1 MTLTFPASGST
12 ATTASE
18 ATLSEITSDDD
29 AYWGGMLYFPA
40 TFTTGDQ
47 VVVKWYIYDI
57 NAATIT
63 AKIVYART
71 FTHSQASEPAVY
83 FPPIA
88 GKRYR
93 LTLQRT
99 AGTDRTFTWYIIKQ
113 TG

>member
-12 ATTASE
+12 ASTASE
-18 ATLSEITSDDD
+18 VTTNEITSDDD
-29 AYWGGMLYFPA
+29 AYWGAMVFVPA
-40 TFTTGDQ
+40 TFTGSDT
-47 VVVKWYIYDI
+47 VEIRFYIYDI

-63 AKIVYART
+63 GKVVYLET
-71 FTHSQASEPAVY
+71 PTGSQANAPGIY

-93 LTLQRT
+93 LTLKRT
-99 AGTDRTFTWYIIKQ
+99 FGTDRTFTWYIIKQ

>member
-1 MTLTFPASGST
+1 MTLTFPANGST
-12 ATTASE
+12 ASTASE

-29 AYWGGMLYFPA
+29 AYWGAMVYVPSA
-40 TFTTGDQ
+40 FTTGDQ
-47 VVVKWYIYDI
+47 VTLKYYIYDI

-63 AKIVYART
+63 AKIIYAKT
-71 FTHSQASEPAVY
+71 ITDSQAAEPGIY

-93 LTLQRT
+93 LTIQRIL
-99 AGTDRTFTWYIIKQ
+99 GTDRTFTWYIIKQ